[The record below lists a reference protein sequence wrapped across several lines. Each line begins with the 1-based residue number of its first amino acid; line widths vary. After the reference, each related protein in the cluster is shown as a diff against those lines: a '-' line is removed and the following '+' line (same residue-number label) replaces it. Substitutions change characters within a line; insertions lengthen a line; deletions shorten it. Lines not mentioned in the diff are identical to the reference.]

1 MTKIRLLRMG
11 RKSAPHYRIVVAD
24 ARAPR
29 DGRHIEVLGYYNPM
43 TEPATVKL
51 DIDGYNKWTGVG
63 AQPTETV
70 KRLVKNYSASAG
82 EE

>member
-11 RKSAPHYRIVVAD
+11 RKRSPHYRIVVAD

-43 TEPATVKL
+43 SSPSVIKMDME
-51 DIDGYNKWTGVG
+51 GYEKWLKVG
-63 AQPTETV
+63 AQPTDTV
-70 KRLVKNYSASAG
+70 KRLAKITAAG
-82 EE
+82 REE

>member
-11 RKSAPHYRIVVAD
+11 RKRAPHYRIVVAD

-43 TEPATVKL
+43 TSPSTIKL
-51 DIDGYNKWTGVG
+51 DLDGYNKWIGVG
-63 AQPTETV
+63 AQPTDTV
-70 KRLVKNYSASAG
+70 KRIVKNLEANAG